1 MALTLDATIGG
12 AASNSYVTVTQG
24 DSYHEA
30 RLFATNWTGAA
41 TATKQAAL
49 VWATKTLDAHFDWQ
63 GGKYTIEQALRW
75 PRFGALDRDGELI
88 DSAILPPSLID
99 AVSELARLLII
110 GDRTIETGT
119 EGLEKLKVDVIEL
132 TFDKLDRILTIPD
145 EVYQM
150 ISHLGRLK
158 SVSATGGQA
167 IAVRLLR
174 T

>member
-12 AASNSYVTVTQG
+12 AASNSYVTAAEGTV
-24 DSYHEA
+24 YHEG
-30 RLFATNWTGAA
+30 RLFSTGWTGAVVGD
-41 TATKQAAL
+41 QEAAL
-49 VWATKTLDAHFDWQ
+49 VWATRLLDTHFDWQ
-63 GGKYTIEQALRW
+63 GGKFTLTQALRW

-88 DSAILPPSLID
+88 DSAELPTSLMN

-110 GDRTIETGT
+110 GDRSIESGT
-119 EGLEKLKVDVIEL
+119 EGLSKLKVDVIEL
-132 TFDKLDRILTIPD
+132 TFDKLDRLGTIPD

-158 SVSATGGQA
+158 VAATTGA
-167 IAVRLLR
+167 RAVPVALLR